1 MVTIHAGADDVDA
14 DDHADDG
21 HDVDADADD
30 VDADDHTDA
39 DDDVD
44 AHGDTDDVINAMAVT
59 LLPPMMLLDD
69 ESLQDF
75 CSKIIFATHFRA
87 KNCSHETL

>member
-1 MVTIHAGADDVDA
+1 MVTIHADADDVDA

-21 HDVDADADD
+21 HDVDADAED

-44 AHGDTDDVINAMAVT
+44 AHGDTDDVINGGDITTA
-59 LLPPMMLLDD
+59 DD
-69 ESLQDF
+69 V
-75 CSKIIFATHFRA
+75 AG
-87 KNCSHETL
+87 